1 MLVER
6 KVNGQAIVLDT
17 EKMDQTWLDHCLAYG
32 IGRFIN
38 DKYSGEKGQTKYDLC
53 MLLGKEMQN
62 GEPMPAVVRGGGGGQ
77 RQDPVKAL
85 AFKNAKADLSALF
98 RNVTGFAKG
107 IDQAG
112 HEKVAPFFVV
122 KDDRA
127 TWNDTNVEA
136 WMTKQKEAGKTDYM
150 KAAKD
155 ILTTDVDKVAID
167 LDF

>member
-38 DKYSGEKGQTKYDLC
+38 DKYSGEKGQTKYELC
-53 MLLGKEMQN
+53 MALGKDMQS
-62 GEPMPAVVRGGGGGQ
+62 GDPMPAVVRGGGGGQ

-85 AFKNAKADLSALF
+85 AFKNAKADLSAMF
-98 RNVTGFAKG
+98 RAATGFTKG
-107 IDQAG
+107 IEQAT

-127 TWNDTNVEA
+127 TWNDSNVEL
-136 WMTKQKEAGKTDYM
+136 WIGKQKDAGKTDYM
-150 KAAKD
+150 QAAKD
-155 ILTTDVDKVAID
+155 ILTTDVDAAVAD